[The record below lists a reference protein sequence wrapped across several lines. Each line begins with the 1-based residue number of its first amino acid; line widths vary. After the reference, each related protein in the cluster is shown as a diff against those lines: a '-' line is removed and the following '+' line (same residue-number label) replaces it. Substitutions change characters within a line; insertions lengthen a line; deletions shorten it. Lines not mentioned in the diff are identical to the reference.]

1 MVKGKE
7 IIMKDFVEFIVKK
20 LVDKPEAVTI
30 NEIEGDKT
38 IVLELKVAP
47 GELGKIIGK
56 QGRIAGAIRTL
67 LTAISAKSYKKVIL
81 EILE

>member
-1 MVKGKE
+1 
-7 IIMKDFVEFIVKK
+7 MKDFVELIAKK
-20 LVDKPEAVTI
+20 LVDQPDAVVI
-30 NEIEGDKT
+30 NQIEGDKT

>member
-7 IIMKDFVEFIVKK
+7 TIMKEFVEFIVKK
-20 LVDKPEAVTI
+20 LVDQPDAVVI

-47 GELGKIIGK
+47 GELGKVIGK
-56 QGRIAGAIRTL
+56 QGRTAGAIRTL
-67 LTAISAKSYKKVIL
+67 LTAVSARLKKKVLL

>member
-1 MVKGKE
+1 
-7 IIMKDFVEFIVKK
+7 MKDFVEFIVKK
-20 LVDKPEAVTI
+20 LVDQPDAVVI

-67 LTAISAKSYKKVIL
+67 LTAVSAKLHKKVIL

>member
-7 IIMKDFVEFIVKK
+7 AKMKDFVEFIVKK
-20 LVDKPEAVTI
+20 LVDKPEEVVI

-38 IVLELKVAP
+38 IVLELRVAA

-56 QGRIAGAIRTL
+56 NGRIAGAIRTL

>member
-7 IIMKDFVEFIVKK
+7 TIMKDFVELIVKK
-20 LVDKPEAVTI
+20 LVDQPDAVVI
-30 NEIEGDKT
+30 NQIEGDKT
-38 IVLELKVAP
+38 VVLELKVAP

-67 LTAISAKSYKKVIL
+67 LTAVSAKSHKKVIL